1 MKTSKLLLLLA
12 LVPAACDP
20 GVLDREVPEPAMDSV
35 SLPDVA
41 RLLSALPIGGEQL
54 SEVHAAVSASS
65 RNGYDEEYT
74 MRDLFESPGAGVGD
88 RAGKGS
94 GAAAQYDAP
103 LRSLIETYVR
113 ERYRT
118 KAGETDP
125 EAVQAYLDALAASD
139 AQIYWPYSEEY
150 DGKSLPVI
158 TFDPGGDA
166 TANVGYRTRVD
177 GSGKRTVE
185 EIVVDEDYAR
195 THPVWVVNNNS
206 DSGYASLEMRRRAD
220 PDWGRGGEV
229 LVKGGSGDDAENSRM
244 LVLKYFKMNRNYD
257 SWFGGASE
265 FFVKCGSMSGF
276 KAKTEAEMQEYY
288 PTITDFMIVVKRRD
302 LGSHRPFNAILI
314 SDWTDQIE
322 DFCLL
327 VTEDDGGTRTS
338 WKCSASAKVQSKS
351 YGFDLDIPY
360 HDRDDIV
367 WRGTLSRKF
376 FEKYSGVTGHFG
388 DVELTFGII

>member
-125 EAVQAYLDALAASD
+125 AAVQAYLDALAASD

-376 FEKYSGVTGHFG
+376 FEKYSGITGHFG

>member
-35 SLPDVA
+35 SLPEVA

-88 RAGKGS
+88 RAGKGT
-94 GAAAQYDAP
+94 GATAQYDAP

-125 EAVQAYLDALAASD
+125 EAVQAYLDALAASE

-150 DGKSLPVI
+150 DGESLPVI

-185 EIVVDEDYAR
+185 EVVVDEDYAR
-195 THPVWVVNNNS
+195 THPVWVVNYNS

-276 KAKTEAEMQEYY
+276 KAKTESEMQEYC
-288 PTITDFMIVVKRRD
+288 PTITDFMIVVKRKD
-302 LGSHRPFNAILI
+302 LRSHRPFNAILI

-351 YGFDLDIPY
+351 YGFELDIPY

-367 WRGTLSRKF
+367 WRGTLSRHF

>member
-88 RAGKGS
+88 RTGKGS

-125 EAVQAYLDALAASD
+125 AAVQVGLDALAASD

-166 TANVGYRTRVD
+166 AANVGYRTRVD

>member
-1 MKTSKLLLLLA
+1 MKTSKLLLLFA

-88 RAGKGS
+88 RTGKGS

-166 TANVGYRTRVD
+166 TANMGYRTRVD

>member
-229 LVKGGSGDDAENSRM
+229 LVKGDSGDDAENSRM

>member
-229 LVKGGSGDDAENSRM
+229 LVKGGSGDDAENSKM

-276 KAKTEAEMQEYY
+276 KAKTESEMQEYY

>member
-229 LVKGGSGDDAENSRM
+229 LVKGGSGDDAENSKM

>member
-229 LVKGGSGDDAENSRM
+229 LIKGGSGDDAENSKM
-244 LVLKYFKMNRNYD
+244 LILKYFKMNRNYD